1 MKKTDSNIKSFTL
14 MSVLVGMVISG
25 LMIGFVYYIYTNL
38 NQITHGYMSTHTT
51 INAYTIAKADLNRE
65 IEKASKIVQ
74 YPNGFILQQNDSD
87 IYYNV
92 RNNQLIKKRNGSE
105 LIIFDN
111 IKGININTENNT
123 EKMTSIII
131 EFLLEEQQIRFY
143 IYAIQDLQNELNLSL
158 INE

>member
-1 MKKTDSNIKSFTL
+1 

-92 RNNQLIKKRNGSE
+92 RNNK
-105 LIIFDN
+105 
-111 IKGININTENNT
+111 
-123 EKMTSIII
+123 
-131 EFLLEEQQIRFY
+131 
-143 IYAIQDLQNELNLSL
+143 
-158 INE
+158 